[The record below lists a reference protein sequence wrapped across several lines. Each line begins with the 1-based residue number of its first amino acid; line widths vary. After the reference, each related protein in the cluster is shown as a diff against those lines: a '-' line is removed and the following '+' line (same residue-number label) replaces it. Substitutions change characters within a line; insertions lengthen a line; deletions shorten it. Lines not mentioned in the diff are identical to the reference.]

1 MNMKKLNFVNID
13 NNEEKTIDKF
23 HNWLC
28 EELVKTENI
37 DYERAEKIAFNTLS
51 DIALEY
57 LNDETSTINS
67 REQHVEKENNYRK
80 V

>member
-1 MNMKKLNFVNID
+1 MNKINFVYID
-13 NNEEKTIDKF
+13 KNKEKTIDKF

-28 EELVKTENI
+28 EELVQTENI
-37 DYERAEKIAFNTLS
+37 DYERAEKIVFNTLS

-80 V
+80 I

>member
-1 MNMKKLNFVNID
+1 MRKLNFINIE
-13 NNEEKTIDKF
+13 NNEEKNIDKF
-23 HNWLC
+23 YIWLC
-28 EELVKTENI
+28 EDLVNTENI
-37 DYERAEKIAFNTLS
+37 DYERAEKIVFDTLS

-80 V
+80 I